1 MDYVFQF
8 GAVFQR
14 TDMIVSGLLMTIK
27 LSAIATVAGF
37 VIGVLGARARTEGG
51 RISRGVAATYVE
63 VVRNTPFLAQL
74 YMVAFGLPQ
83 MALWFG
89 FPVRPSPY
97 ILASVALSINLGA
110 YITEIVRAGLDS
122 IPKSQVEAAES
133 LALKPYQIF
142 FYVKLTPAL
151 AKVFPSLTSQ
161 FVLQMLGSSV
171 VSVIA
176 VQELTAAAG
185 RIQSETFRTFETYL
199 IITAI
204 YFVLAF
210 VLRSL
215 LSTLAY
221 VMWPWMSRR
230 RTRSKIWGN

>member
-8 GAVFQR
+8 GVVFQR
-14 TDMIVSGLLMTIK
+14 ADMIVSGLLMTIK
-27 LSAIATVAGF
+27 LSVIATIAGF
-37 VIGVLGARARTEGG
+37 LLGVVCARARQEGSLV
-51 RISRGVAATYVE
+51 SRGAATAYVE
-63 VVRNTPFLAQL
+63 IIRNTPFLAQL

-83 MALWFG
+83 LALWFG
-89 FPVRPSPY
+89 IHIRPSPY

-122 IPKSQVEAAES
+122 IPRSQVEAAES
-133 LALKPYQIF
+133 LALKPLQIF
-142 FYVKLTPAL
+142 LYVKLPPAL

-176 VQELTAAAG
+176 VQELTAMAG

-199 IITAI
+199 IVTAI
-204 YFVLAF
+204 YFALAF
-210 VLRSL
+210 ALRAL
-215 LSTLAY
+215 LSVFVTTI
-221 VMWPWMSRR
+221 WPWMPRGSRR
-230 RTRSKIWGN
+230 RTS

>member
-14 TDMIVSGLLMTIK
+14 TDLIVSGLLMTIK
-27 LSAIATVAGF
+27 LSVIATIAGF
-37 VIGVLGARARTEGG
+37 LIGVICARATREGSLV
-51 RISRGVAATYVE
+51 SRWLATTYVE
-63 VVRNTPFLAQL
+63 IIRNTPFLAQL

-89 FPVRPSPY
+89 LHIRPSPY

-110 YITEIVRAGLDS
+110 YVTEIVRAGLDA
-122 IPKSQVEAAES
+122 IPKAQVEAAES
-133 LALKPYQIF
+133 LALTPFQIF
-142 FYVKLTPAL
+142 LHVKLAPAL
-151 AKVFPSLTSQ
+151 AKVFPALTSQ

-199 IITAI
+199 VVTAI

-210 VLRSL
+210 VLRSI
-215 LSTLAY
+215 LSLVVRAI
-221 VMWPWMSRR
+221 WPWMPRGARRSRA
-230 RTRSKIWGN
+230 

>member
-14 TDMIVSGLLMTIK
+14 TDLIVSGLLMTIK
-27 LSAIATVAGF
+27 LSVIATIAGF
-37 VIGVLGARARTEGG
+37 LLGVICARATREGSLV
-51 RISRGVAATYVE
+51 SRWLATTYVE
-63 VVRNTPFLAQL
+63 IIRNTPFLAQL

-89 FPVRPSPY
+89 LHIRPSPY

-110 YITEIVRAGLDS
+110 YVTEIVRAGLDA
-122 IPKSQVEAAES
+122 IPKAQVEAAES
-133 LALKPYQIF
+133 LALTPFQIF
-142 FYVKLTPAL
+142 LHVKLAPAL
-151 AKVFPSLTSQ
+151 AKVFPALTSQ

-199 IITAI
+199 VVTAI

-210 VLRSL
+210 VLRSI
-215 LSTLAY
+215 LSLA
-221 VMWPWMSRR
+221 VRAIWPWMPRGARRSRA
-230 RTRSKIWGN
+230 

>member
-14 TDMIVSGLLMTIK
+14 TDLIVSGLLMTIK
-27 LSAIATVAGF
+27 LSVIATIAGF
-37 VIGVLGARARTEGG
+37 LLGVICARATREGSLV
-51 RISRGVAATYVE
+51 SRWLATTYVE
-63 VVRNTPFLAQL
+63 IIRNTPFLAQL

-89 FPVRPSPY
+89 LHIRPSPY

-110 YITEIVRAGLDS
+110 YVTEIVRAGLDA
-122 IPKSQVEAAES
+122 IPKAQVEAAES
-133 LALKPYQIF
+133 LALTPFQIF
-142 FYVKLTPAL
+142 LHVKLAPAL
-151 AKVFPSLTSQ
+151 AKVFPALTSQ

-199 IITAI
+199 VVTAI

-210 VLRSL
+210 VLRSI
-215 LSTLAY
+215 LSLVVRAI
-221 VMWPWMSRR
+221 WPWMPRGARRSRA
-230 RTRSKIWGN
+230 